1 MDIVERLRA
10 TEMRDTGYELGGIPI
25 EKLTRINPDGP
36 EAADEIELLR
46 KERDGLREALHMIVC
61 NTEPDAIKHR
71 NYDHLAKN
79 IHDCASAALK
89 EKP

>member
-46 KERDGLREALHMIVC
+46 KERDGLREAFQNYMDHVGCGTAIRC
-61 NTEPDAIKHR
+61 EHCDAAR
-71 NYDHLAKN
+71 
-79 IHDCASAALK
+79 AALK
-89 EKP
+89 EKK

>member
-1 MDIVERLRA
+1 MKRHV
-10 TEMRDTGYELGGIPI
+10 
-25 EKLTRINPDGP
+25 
-36 EAADEIELLR
+36 DEITLDHLIELR
-46 KERDGLREALHMIVC
+46 KENERLREALHMIVC

-89 EKP
+89 ETE